1 MSRRPSSSLTD
12 GEFRIMRAL
21 WELQRATVTEIIE
34 RMHEHGADVPSYNS
48 VLTLLGILE
57 RKGYVAHH
65 KDGRRAYVFEP
76 TIDRGAVRKNALANL
91 LARFFDGSPT
101 QLILDLVGQEQLDEK
116 DLERLRTLLEPPAR
130 MTSPPARRRRA

>member
-1 MSRRPSSSLTD
+1 VSRRPSSSLTD

-34 RMHEHGADVPSYNS
+34 RMHDQGVDVPSYNS

-57 RKGYVAHH
+57 RKGYVAHT

-76 TIDRGAVRKNALANL
+76 KVDRGVVRKSALASL

-101 QLILDLVGQEQLDEK
+101 QLILDLMGHERFDPKELN
-116 DLERLRTLLEPPAR
+116 RLRKLLEQSRSREVKSA
-130 MTSPPARRRRA
+130 ARRRP

>member
-21 WELQRATVTEIIE
+21 WELERATVTEIVE

-57 RKGYVAHH
+57 RKGYVAHR

-76 TIDRGAVRKNALANL
+76 TVDRGAVRKSALANL

-101 QLILDLVGQEQLDEK
+101 QLVLDLIGQERLEEK
-116 DLERLRTLLEPPAR
+116 DVKRLRELLEPAPAPVK
-130 MTSPPARRRRA
+130 MPRRRRP

>member
-34 RMHEHGADVPSYNS
+34 RMHEHGVDVPSYNS

-57 RKGYVAHH
+57 RKGYVTHR

-76 TIDRGAVRKNALANL
+76 TVDRGSVRRSALANL

-101 QLILDLVGQEQLDEK
+101 QLVLDLIGAQRLDEQE
-116 DLERLRTLLEPPAR
+116 LARLRELLEPPTKR
-130 MTSPPARRRRA
+130 SKPVRRRRA